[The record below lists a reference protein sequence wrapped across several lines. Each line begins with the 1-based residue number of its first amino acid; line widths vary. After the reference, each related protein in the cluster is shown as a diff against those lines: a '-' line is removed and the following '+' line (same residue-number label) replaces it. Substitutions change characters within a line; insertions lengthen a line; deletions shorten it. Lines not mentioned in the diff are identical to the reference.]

1 MLGGVREL
9 RCYLGSNEELL
20 EGFGQVRE
28 WHFSKIMLA
37 AGWRMGSRENDG
49 RVNTSRKDF

>member
-20 EGFGQVRE
+20 EGFGQVQE